1 MTKEETKEMNELS
14 VQVFGKPYH
23 WRKLTKRGI
32 DAGRDEE
39 LPYIIR
45 RITMSNAQAKE
56 YMLKTLEMRLKM
68 KAEVKDANR

>member
-1 MTKEETKEMNELS
+1 MNKEDTQEMNELS
-14 VQVFGKPYH
+14 LQVFGKPYH
-23 WRKLTKRGI
+23 WRKLTKRGV

-45 RITMSNAQAKE
+45 RITMTAEQAKE
-56 YMLKTLEMRLKM
+56 YMLKTLEMRLRM